1 MITPDDVKSMKA
13 GESYTVDGTHA
24 HAWVEYYQDGV
35 GWLPFESTP
44 SYLGIMETAEDYQ
57 DISGITS
64 GIGADDE
71 QEQQDEQDNL
81 EDEEQPEEEEDEIDW
96 ILILEM
102 LLGILIVLITL
113 FLILIIVKSSVS
125 GFAVRR

>member
-57 DISGITS
+57 VSRELLRVSEQMTS
-64 GIGADDE
+64 RNSRMNRI
-71 QEQQDEQDNL
+71 
-81 EDEEQPEEEEDEIDW
+81 
-96 ILILEM
+96 ILKTKNNRKKRKMRL
-102 LLGILIVLITL
+102 T
-113 FLILIIVKSSVS
+113 
-125 GFAVRR
+125 GF